1 MMQVTCCYRFL
12 VWWVSIPFVLI
23 FSSVIALISA
33 LPSLIKK
40 TKNLSSQIPFGPYI
54 VLGITIHII
63 LRHII

>member
-1 MMQVTCCYRFL
+1 
-12 VWWVSIPFVLI
+12 
-23 FSSVIALISA
+23 